1 MTTNTFPN
9 QSANEQGAGIA
20 AGTYVLHKQLE
31 ADCFKVGHLPLCQ
44 VLMMNDRQYPWFI
57 LVPKLADVREIY
69 QLSLA
74 DQFRL
79 VNESSWFG
87 EMIMNQFHGEKLNI
101 GALGNVVPQLHLHHI
116 VRTQYDAV
124 WPAPVWG
131 KLPAKHYTV
140 DEAAKRIQLVET
152 KLAEYRPAIDDI
164 DALLYPSMHPSLNKD
179 D

>member
-1 MTTNTFPN
+1 MATNTF
-9 QSANEQGAGIA
+9 SDHTETSQGAGAA

-57 LVPKLADVREIY
+57 LIPRLPNVREIY

-79 VNESSWFG
+79 INESSWFG
-87 EMIMNQFHGEKLNI
+87 NMIMEQFHGEKLNI
-101 GALGNVVPQLHLHHI
+101 GALGNMVPQLHLHHI

-131 KLPAKHYTV
+131 KLPAKHYAV
-140 DEAAKRIQLVET
+140 EDAARRIQLVET

-164 DALLYPSMHPSLNKD
+164 DALLHPSLNTD